1 MSNSNQN
8 DVVCV
13 TGGSGC
19 IGSWL
24 VRLLLERRYTV
35 HATVKNLN
43 DDKETEHLRALE
55 GADTRLRLFQIDLLD
70 YDSIVAAISGCA
82 GVFHLASPCIVDRV
96 LDPQKEL
103 LDPAIKGTI
112 NVLTAAKAAG
122 VRRVV
127 VTSSIS
133 AITPSPHWPADK
145 IKAEDCWAD
154 VEYCKQKETLAEK
167 AAWDFSRENG
177 LDVVVVNPGTVMGP
191 VIPPTLNAS
200 MLMLVRLLQGCTETY
215 EDFFMGSIHFKD
227 VALAH
232 ILVYENPS
240 ASGRHLCVEAISH
253 YGDFAAKVAE
263 LYPEY
268 NLPRLPRDT
277 QPGLL
282 RAKDGGKKLMDL
294 GLQFIPMEEI
304 IKDSINNNPGM
315 VLSRTG
321 TSSCHVIEPV
331 MTYQARQHTQKTRGG
346 EQNNKAEMS
355 NQNGVVCV
363 TGGSGCI
370 GSWLVRL
377 LLDRRYTVHATVKNL
392 NDDKETEHLRALE
405 GADTRLRLFQID
417 LLDYDSIVAAVS
429 GCAGVFHLASPNI
442 IDRVLDPQKE
452 LLDPAIKGTINVL
465 TAAKA
470 AGVRRVVV
478 TSSVAAIMP
487 SPHWPADKVKSED
500 CWTDVESSWDF
511 SKENGLDVVVVN
523 PGVVMGPVI
532 PPTLTA
538 SMLILLRLL
547 QGCTETYEDIWMGS
561 VHFKDVA
568 LAHIL
573 VYENPSASG
582 RHLSVEAISH
592 YGDFV
597 AKVAE
602 LYPEYNVP
610 RLPRDTQPGL
620 LRTKDAGKKL
630 MDLGLQFIPLEQIIK
645 DSVESLKSK
654 GFIS

>member
-8 DVVCV
+8 NVVCV

-70 YDSIVAAISGCA
+70 YDSIVAAVSGCV

-154 VEYCKQKETLAEK
+154 VEYCKQKELWYPLSKTLAEK
-167 AAWDFSRENG
+167 AAWDFSRESG

-294 GLQFIPMEEI
+294 AAA
-304 IKDSINNNPGM
+304 SAPG
-315 VLSRTG
+315 
-321 TSSCHVIEPV
+321 SSASFS
-331 MTYQARQHTQKTRGG
+331 TA
-346 EQNNKAEMS
+346 
-355 NQNGVVCV
+355 V
-363 TGGSGCI
+363 T
-370 GSWLVRL
+370 
-377 LLDRRYTVHATVKNL
+377 TVHATVKNL

-478 TSSVAAIMP
+478 TSSSAAIIP

-500 CWTDVESSWDF
+500 CWTDVESCKQKELWYPISKTLAEKAAWDF

-523 PGVVMGPVI
+523 PGVVLGPVI

-538 SMLILLRLL
+538 SMVILLRLL

-582 RHLSVEAISH
+582 RHVCVEAIAH